1 MVEYAQGVP
10 PKILRGGYA
19 PYTPTAD
26 FYKIPSPSGSSFYKN
41 QFHQKRGNRMIKE
54 LYKKNPEYYS
64 YMYLDGYTPE
74 QILYARRKKMLEE
87 REDRNI
93 EIKLSSQQE
102 KTLENTINRALD
114 DIFKGWK

>member
-1 MVEYAQGVP
+1 
-10 PKILRGGYA
+10 
-19 PYTPTAD
+19 
-26 FYKIPSPSGSSFYKN
+26 
-41 QFHQKRGNRMIKE
+41 MIKE

-93 EIKLSSQQE
+93 EIKLSSQ
-102 KTLENTINRALD
+102 
-114 DIFKGWK
+114 